1 MSEIVEKIKT
11 DLKKSLDKIYAN
23 KLKRLILFGSYA
35 RGDARSD
42 SDMDFLVVLDIKDS
56 ELNVYDEISR
66 MNDEVYDLVLKHEV
80 TISVVP
86 VSEEKYQYS
95 IMPFIVNA
103 RKEGIAAWM
112 NSITLNKIYEMR
124 QSSDYDFT
132 DFTTGDEAIEVL
144 NTGKD
149 FVQTILEYVKSNPG
163 QSK

>member
-103 RKEGIAAWM
+103 RKEGIAA
-112 NSITLNKIYEMR
+112 
-124 QSSDYDFT
+124 
-132 DFTTGDEAIEVL
+132 
-144 NTGKD
+144 
-149 FVQTILEYVKSNPG
+149 
-163 QSK
+163 

>member
-1 MSEIVEKIKT
+1 
-11 DLKKSLDKIYAN
+11 
-23 KLKRLILFGSYA
+23 
-35 RGDARSD
+35 
-42 SDMDFLVVLDIKDS
+42 
-56 ELNVYDEISR
+56 
-66 MNDEVYDLVLKHEV
+66 
-80 TISVVP
+80 
-86 VSEEKYQYS
+86 
-95 IMPFIVNA
+95 
-103 RKEGIAAWM
+103 M